1 MQPIRLLLTA
11 SVVALLVPLTACTT
25 AETER
30 NLEVTALVDGYPAP
44 VDPVMTPRRPRPP
57 EPPKLIINGP
67 KSTLIYPC
75 QNVHSEVLRDA
86 LEGFLSPEGTVEAS
100 ADLNKLIVSDV
111 SEEMPTLLRVLQELD
126 KATPQI
132 LVEVRVI
139 EVTMD
144 KDAEFGLSHLFRHI
158 EGGAGKT
165 VQDSSVVLTT
175 PGSAPA
181 STLGA
186 LMTLRSLTGSTTL
199 DSFVRLLMSEGS
211 AKILSSPNLI
221 VTSGKQASI
230 ITGEEVPI
238 QSATVV
244 SGSVSTTTTFKRVG
258 IKLYVMPS
266 QITSDSVRLEINP
279 EVSTVTGFTSAGE
292 SGISSPIVAVRN
304 CRTTLTIKDGQL
316 LTIGGLLRSENHKLR
331 RRVPILGSIPLLGYL
346 FQSRRDTQ
354 VKTMLVFFL
363 RVHIL
368 DEGRVGS
375 IIIHKPGAGLEKLDE
390 ATRRA
395 LIGEASGPSLDSEGV
410 LDPAPVAKPLDPI
423 IIDVTPPSE
432 EADEPDAG
440 DVADPGDPTP

>member
-1 MQPIRLLLTA
+1 MRTMRVLSTATALL
-11 SVVALLVPLTACTT
+11 LLVPLTACSS
-25 AETER
+25 AQTER
-30 NLEVTALVDGYPAP
+30 KLETTALVDGYPAP
-44 VDPVMTPRRPRPP
+44 VDPAVAPRRTRPP
-57 EPPKLIINGP
+57 EPPKLIINSS

-75 QNVHSEVLRDA
+75 QNIHCEILRDA
-86 LEGFLSPEGTVEAS
+86 LEGFLSPEGTVES
-100 ADLNKLIVSDV
+100 SPELNKLIVSDA
-111 SEEMPTLLRVLQELD
+111 SSEMPALLRILQELD
-126 KATPQI
+126 VATPQV
-132 LVEVRVI
+132 LVEVRVV

-144 KDAEFGLSHLFRHI
+144 KDEEFELSHIFKHV
-158 EGGAGKT
+158 EGGAGKM
-165 VQDSSVVLTT
+165 VRDSSVVLTT

-186 LMTLRSLTGSTTL
+186 LMTLRSLTGPTTL
-199 DSFVRLLMSEGS
+199 DSFVRFFMTEGN
-211 AKILSSPNLI
+211 AEILSSPNLI

-258 IKLYVMPS
+258 IKLYVKPS
-266 QITSDSVRLEINP
+266 QITTDSVRLEINP

-331 RRVPILGSIPLLGYL
+331 RRVPYLHNIPLLGRL

-354 VKTMLVFFL
+354 IKTMLIFFL

-368 DEGRVGS
+368 EEGQAGT
-375 IIIHKPGAGLEKLDE
+375 ILIHRPGAGLEKLDD
-390 ATRRA
+390 ATKRA
-395 LIGEASGPSLDSEGV
+395 LAGEKHEPASDTGAAVKP
-410 LDPAPVAKPLDPI
+410 KPLDLI
-423 IIDVTPPSE
+423 SLDGTSACEFHTPTTE
-432 EADEPDAG
+432 DA
-440 DVADPGDPTP
+440 